1 MPVMRLTRRVRF
13 SAAHRYHRPE
23 WSEERNREVFG
34 PCANPHGHGH
44 NYLLEVTVE
53 GAVDPETGYSVDLP
67 RLDALLREQVL
78 EPLDHQHLNHAVPEF
93 APGGQIP
100 TTENIV
106 AWIWARLEPRLPP
119 GSRLVQLRLH
129 ENDDF
134 FVELAQFVGP

>member
-1 MPVMRLTRRVRF
+1 MPVMRLTRRARF

-78 EPLDHQHLNHAVPEF
+78 EPLDHRHLNHAVAEF
-93 APGGQIP
+93 APGAQIP

-106 AWIWARLEPRLPP
+106 AWIWARLEPRMPP

-129 ENDDF
+129 ENEDF
-134 FVELAQFVGP
+134 FVEFAGP